1 MRVRIAY
8 GRTVMLVVDI
18 DADGAIQFWRSEDAA
33 TGAHVELS
41 NVHKWR
47 ALRVMHD
54 AIAQM
59 VRGAA

>member
-1 MRVRIAY
+1 
-8 GRTVMLVVDI
+8 MLVVDI
-18 DADGAIQFWRSEDAA
+18 DADGAIQFWRSEDAR